1 MNSFE
6 FILATLA
13 VWRLSH
19 LIAAEDGP
27 FELIA
32 WLRRKAGSGFW
43 GRLLDCFYCLS
54 IWIAIPFAIWL
65 GGSRWQRFL
74 IWPALSG
81 AAVLLNRIAD
91 RFAPDAPI
99 CLEEPKAKLEGE
111 LGNAAREG
119 SKQIHGDVV

>member
-1 MNSFE
+1 MNSLE

-13 VWRLSH
+13 VWRFRH

-32 WLRRKAGSGFW
+32 WLRRNAATGFW

-65 GGSRWQRFL
+65 GGSRWQKFL
-74 IWPALSG
+74 MWPALSG
-81 AAVLLNRIAD
+81 AAILLNRIAD
-91 RFAPDAPI
+91 RLAPDAPI
-99 CLEEPKAKLEGE
+99 CLEEPKAKHEGG
-111 LGNAAREG
+111 LGNAASEG
-119 SKQIHGDVV
+119 SKQIDVDAV

>member
-13 VWRLSH
+13 VWRFSH

-65 GGSRWQRFL
+65 GGSRWQKFL

-81 AAVLLNRIAD
+81 AAILLNRIAD
-91 RFAPDAPI
+91 RLAPDAPI
-99 CLEEPKAKLEGE
+99 RLEEPKAELEGG
-111 LGNAAREG
+111 LGNAASEEG
-119 SKQIHGDVV
+119 KQIHSDVV